1 MSNNCVV
8 VSGLPKNVKRQK
20 MVHFLRSY
28 VFKKPPLQFWIE
40 SMSSG
45 SNNSKDMLIRF
56 ETEAAA
62 DFAARTLQ
70 DYPYQHTDQDIYK
83 LKCWIKNNPDNTSD
97 PQEFAEDVKIER
109 DVMPVEFQRP
119 YSPVRERDRSP
130 HLREELTK
138 LELEIE
144 LTNKKRMLLEAER
157 NLLLEQ
163 KRLEMLQKS
172 GTPDLP
178 VEDSTQ
184 SSTSSALLT
193 VPPKK
198 RERKRPQD
206 QTPHSREPSKN
217 LYWPSKILMKDMLHC
232 VRRNVNPD
240 QIPLFNALLRNV
252 VRKRLTDILGDEP
265 NQNTKKC
272 ISMYRMLYPRDVDED
287 FVITLKN
294 LMLQGQ
300 LPPELQGPCLQS
312 GTSNVNITNTSN
324 NIDPA
329 DLPISELSKDLDDW
343 TEDTTASDT

>member
-8 VSGLPKNVKRQK
+8 VSGLPKN
-20 MVHFLRSY
+20 
-28 VFKKPPLQFWIE
+28 
-40 SMSSG
+40 
-45 SNNSKDMLIRF
+45 
-56 ETEAAA
+56 
-62 DFAARTLQ
+62 
-70 DYPYQHTDQDIYK
+70 
-83 LKCWIKNNPDNTSD
+83 
-97 PQEFAEDVKIER
+97 
-109 DVMPVEFQRP
+109 
-119 YSPVRERDRSP
+119 
-130 HLREELTK
+130 
-138 LELEIE
+138 LEIE

-178 VEDSTQ
+178 VEDSTK
-184 SSTSSALLT
+184 SSTRSVPLTLL
-193 VPPKK
+193 PKK
-198 RERKRPQD
+198 RARKRPQD
-206 QTPHSREPSKN
+206 QNTHSGEPSKN

-232 VRRNVNPD
+232 IRRNVNPD

-252 VRKRLTDILGDEP
+252 VKKRLTDILGDEP

-300 LPPELQGPCLQS
+300 LPPELQGPSLQS
-312 GTSNVNITNTSN
+312 GTSNVNMTNTSN